1 MKNGYKWLL
10 LLLLSSA
17 FFFHQAD
24 RALFGLLTIPIQDE
38 LKLSDVQIGWI
49 NTVLSWTLAG
59 MAFVAGPVGDR
70 FSRKWVITLS
80 LIAWSFMTFMMGFVG
95 DWRICGFLIPAFF
108 VVMFFRSIATG
119 VGESFYGPCYPP
131 LIAAYHKATRS
142 IALSI
147 HQGALYVGLMTSGVL
162 TAWALGV
169 LGSWRHVF
177 MVFGG
182 AGFALGVGFI
192 WLLKDTGRETK
203 DGPAAARPSP
213 WAGFVYF
220 FKCPSAWCAMAGFIA
235 IVFVNNA
242 YLFWAPKFMAQK
254 FGVSVGA
261 AGTQTML
268 YHHLFAFVAIIAG
281 GILTDRF
288 VKRMPRFRLGFQILS
303 MLAGAP
309 CLVLVGFSSSVAAM
323 VAMTGF
329 IAIVFVNNAYLFW
342 APKFMAEK
350 FGVSVGEAGAQTMF
364 YHHLLAFIAI
374 LAGGVITD
382 RFVKRWPRFRLG
394 FQILALLAGAP
405 CLVMTGFAPTAVGMV
420 AMAALYGV
428 FRGFFEVNTHASLF
442 DVIAPA
448 YRSTAVGIFTVFA
461 FFFGGLSGV
470 LMGALSQ
477 KYGVHGFEI
486 GFSVMGATYVIAALL
501 MMISFFVTFKK
512 DRIAE

>member
-1 MKNGYKWLL
+1 MSPVEMRAMNDGKYKWLL
-10 LLLLSSA
+10 LGLLSCT

-38 LKLSDVQIGWI
+38 LRLTDVQIGWI

-59 MAFVAGPVGDR
+59 MAFVAGPIGDR
-70 FSRKWVITLS
+70 FSRKWLITGS
-80 LIAWSFMTFMMGFVG
+80 LIAWSVMTFMMGFVG
-95 DWRICGFLIPAFF
+95 DWRIFGFVIPAFF

-131 LIAAYHKATRS
+131 LIAAYHKTTRS
-142 IALSI
+142 LALSI
-147 HQGALYVGLMTSGVL
+147 HQGSLYFGLMASGVI

-177 MVFGG
+177 MLFGA
-182 AGFALGVGFI
+182 AGFALGVSFI
-192 WLLKDTGRETK
+192 WLLKDTQ
-203 DGPAAARPSP
+203 PATSQPATSQPATFL
-213 WAGFVYF
+213 AGFAVF
-220 FKCPSAWCAMAGFIA
+220 FKTPSAWC
-235 IVFVNNA
+235 
-242 YLFWAPKFMAQK
+242 
-254 FGVSVGA
+254 
-261 AGTQTML
+261 
-268 YHHLFAFVAIIAG
+268 
-281 GILTDRF
+281 
-288 VKRMPRFRLGFQILS
+288 
-303 MLAGAP
+303 
-309 CLVLVGFSSSVAAM
+309 
-323 VAMTGF
+323 AMTGF

-364 YHHLLAFIAI
+364 YHHLLAFVAI

-394 FQILALLAGAP
+394 FQIVALLAGAP

-420 AMAALYGV
+420 VMAALYGV

-486 GFSVMGATYVIAALL
+486 GFSVMGASYVVAALL
-501 MMISFFVTFKK
+501 MMISFFFTFKK